1 MTDRHTGKVEG
12 TTMMAL
18 RIVGI
23 ALLLTCASGC
33 ASHDTSNARPGNTPT
48 ASAQASASAPTPRVA
63 AQRIKAA
70 VPEVT
75 SLIEITEDNDAN
87 NMIGRVNG
95 YVAATVIVDSR
106 ITEGCELDQPGI
118 ACGAGIEQWP
128 DEAAAHQRA
137 TYIKALLSSTPILGT
152 EYQTVKGNLV
162 LRVSGQLKP
171 SEAEAYQRA
180 FTG

>member
-1 MTDRHTGKVEG
+1 MIAVRS
-12 TTMMAL
+12 
-18 RIVGI
+18 VGI
-23 ALLLTCASGC
+23 ALPMACTVGC
-33 ASHDTSNARPGNTPT
+33 GSHDTNAAPAESTPA
-48 ASAQASASAPTPRVA
+48 ASADTPVSAPTPHDA
-63 AQRIKAA
+63 AQNIKAA

-95 YVAATVIVDSR
+95 YVAATVLVDSR
-106 ITEGCELDQPGI
+106 ITEGCELDTPGI

-128 DEAAAHQRA
+128 DGAAAQQRA
-137 TYIKALLSSTPILGT
+137 TYIKTLLSSAPILGT

-171 SEAEAYQRA
+171 SEAEAYERA
-180 FTG
+180 FTD